1 MFVADVNMSDVVSY
15 LRRFRASI
23 ATGTAEGSETAV
35 KLGYLLGGSFVSF
48 VVRYQCMQYTVAVL

>member
-23 ATGTAEGSETAV
+23 ATGTAKGSETEAAPILRRLDAFLTSQ
-35 KLGYLLGGSFVSF
+35 LG
-48 VVRYQCMQYTVAVL
+48 R

>member
-23 ATGTAEGSETAV
+23 AAATAEGPETEAAPILRRLDAFLTSH
-35 KLGYLLGGSFVSF
+35 LG
-48 VVRYQCMQYTVAVL
+48 R